1 MTGSAT
7 PADLRGED
15 AAHEV
20 DVPAVGGLAEDGLQ
34 LLPVA
39 DPHLLDGDPGLGL
52 GVGVGVDHEGGGEA
66 QGQPAQSGRV
76 ELLQQHNLISQRIS
90 TQNQL
95 SLL

>member
-1 MTGSAT
+1 MRHVTGSAT

-52 GVGVGVDHEGGGEA
+52 GVGVGVHHEGGGDA
-66 QGQPAQSGRV
+66 QGQPAQCGRV
-76 ELLQQHNLISQRIS
+76 ELLQQHNLISLS
-90 TQNQL
+90 TGHI
-95 SLL
+95 